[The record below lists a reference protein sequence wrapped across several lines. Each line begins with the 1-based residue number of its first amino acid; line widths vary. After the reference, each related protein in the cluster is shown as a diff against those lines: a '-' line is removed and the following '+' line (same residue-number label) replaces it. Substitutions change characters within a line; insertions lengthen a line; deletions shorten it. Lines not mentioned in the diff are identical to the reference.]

1 LTTYIRFLKSSLR
14 LFVKLLLYNH
24 IEHIILISTC

>member
-1 LTTYIRFLKSSLR
+1 LKSSLR